1 MLGQF
6 TASPQSGDA
15 RELVK
20 APDRQLPVLR
30 ESADLNCGSIW
41 RALLNPVLQHLWPE
55 HVRTE
60 PPHTFDPN
68 WCVNRA
74 SKEQLSLE
82 GAKGVVPATKLVP
95 LRQLLQ
101 AHEGGRPSVLWMGLS
116 RHLCPGAKSLQAELA
131 CRPEGASLLLPNRP
145 ETPPPEGPPAASI
158 SRFPRVSCLSKGEW
172 GWSSRR
178 SKEA

>member
-1 MLGQF
+1 MK
-6 TASPQSGDA
+6 S
-15 RELVK
+15 
-20 APDRQLPVLR
+20 PDRQLPVLR

-55 HVRTE
+55 RVRTE

-68 WCVNRA
+68 WCVDRA

-82 GAKGVVPATKLVP
+82 GTKGVVPATKLVP

-101 AHEGGRPSVLWMGLS
+101 AREGGRPSVLWMGLS
-116 RHLCPGAKSLQAELA
+116 CHLRPGAKSLQAELP

-145 ETPPPEGPPAASI
+145 ETPPEGPPAASI
-158 SRFPRVSCLSKGEW
+158 SRFPRVSCLSKGEVLVDRLPGEQGER

-178 SKEA
+178 SKEV